1 MTEIEIIGKKS
12 KLASKKLINL
22 GNKKNLALKNIA
34 DNLIANYDKTITS
47 NMLDLESG
55 KISGLSN
62 SFLDR
67 LALDKSRIEAI
78 VKSIYKIIAMED
90 PIGKI
95 VSGHITKDGLEI
107 KKVTVPLGV
116 IGLIYESRPNVTVD
130 AACLCLKAGNSII
143 LRGGKEAINTNSCL
157 VEIIR
162 DSIKSAG
169 LPEDSVQLI
178 KDTSR
183 KSALELMSLNK
194 YLDVLIP
201 RGSAKLIKSV
211 TENSRVPVIKT
222 GSGKCHIYVDKFA
235 NIDTAVNIIFNA
247 KTSRPSVCNAV
258 ETVLIHKDIATKALP
273 KIKDKLQTKNVELI
287 GCHKTIKVLGNKV
300 IPATDLD
307 WSTEYLDYKLAI
319 KVVENF
325 IDAINHISL
334 YSTGHSECI
343 ITSDYNRAI
352 RFTSLVDSAAVY
364 VNASTRF
371 TDGGKFGLGAE
382 IGISTQKLHARGPM
396 GINELTS
403 YKFVITGDGQI
414 R

>member
-222 GSGKCHIYVDKFA
+222 GSGNCHIYVDKFA

-325 IDAINHISL
+325 SDAINHISL

-403 YKFVITGDGQI
+403 YKFIITGDGQI

>member
-22 GNKKNLALKNIA
+22 RNKKNLALKNIA

-222 GSGKCHIYVDKFA
+222 GSGNCHIYVDKFA

-325 IDAINHISL
+325 SDAINHISL

-371 TDGGKFGLGAE
+371 TDGGKFSLGAE

-403 YKFVITGDGQI
+403 YKFIITGDGQI

>member
-107 KKVTVPLGV
+107 KRVTVPLGV

-222 GSGKCHIYVDKFA
+222 GSGNCHIYVDKFA

-325 IDAINHISL
+325 SDAINHISL

-382 IGISTQKLHARGPM
+382 IGVSTQKLHARGPM

-403 YKFVITGDGQI
+403 YKFIITGDGQI

>member
-22 GNKKNLALKNIA
+22 RNKKNLALKNIA

-222 GSGKCHIYVDKFA
+222 GSGNCHIYVDKFA

-325 IDAINHISL
+325 SDAINHISL

-343 ITSDYNRAI
+343 ITSDYNRVI

-403 YKFVITGDGQI
+403 YKFIITGDGQI

>member
-107 KKVTVPLGV
+107 KRVTVPLGV

-222 GSGKCHIYVDKFA
+222 GSGNCHIYVDKFA

-325 IDAINHISL
+325 SDAINHISL

-403 YKFVITGDGQI
+403 YKFIITGDGQI

>member
-22 GNKKNLALKNIA
+22 RNKKNLALKNIA

-222 GSGKCHIYVDKFA
+222 GSGNCHIYVDKFA

-325 IDAINHISL
+325 SDAINHISL

-403 YKFVITGDGQI
+403 YKFIITGDGQI

>member
-22 GNKKNLALKNIA
+22 ENKKNLALKNIA

-222 GSGKCHIYVDKFA
+222 GSGNCHIYVDKFA

-325 IDAINHISL
+325 SDAINHISL

-403 YKFVITGDGQI
+403 YKFIITGDGQI